1 MRACLICMPVG
12 EHGLVMDAKADTD
25 EGKNARWSTE
35 MDKVLLAALKHQCA
49 EGQTCLNGFKESAYV
64 YCTTVVNETFGVHM
78 KRTQV
83 ENHVKQMKK
92 IFKIL
97 HGLVNRSGFGWDCQ
111 LKRLTVTNDVGEAY
125 VRDNPDTGK
134 FFKKPYE
141 LYDDWVEIFGK
152 DIADGG
158 FRRNNRDPPRPV
170 VEEFYTP
177 QMPPTEDDCF
187 TEFLS
192 HDDCLGEHSQDFSAP
207 QMPTPMTHTSSSR
220 PNIRRS
226 TSRQAPSPMDTSMG
240 EEGSREGG
248 PSRRKRRGSTDLNS
262 TINTFAAS
270 VSEVAVAIK
279 ENTAVLKEHNE
290 KENIMCDQIMEALEQ
305 IDGLDR
311 AALADI
317 YDYLSTHLAEGRSF
331 VRRPKDLREMYVAK
345 FFRTRSV
352 GRE

>member
-1 MRACLICMPVG
+1 
-12 EHGLVMDAKADTD
+12 MDDEAETD
-25 EGKNARWSTE
+25 KGKNAKWSTE
-35 MDKVLLAALKHQCA
+35 MDKVLLAALLHQCA

-64 YCTTVVNETFGVHM
+64 YCTTVVNETFGLHLR
-78 KRTQV
+78 RTQI

-92 IFKIL
+92 LFKIL
-97 HGLVNRSGFGWDCQ
+97 HGLVNRSGFSWDCE
-111 LKRLTVTNDVGEAY
+111 LKRLTVTNDVGEHY
-125 VRDNPDTGK
+125 VR
-134 FFKKPYE
+134 
-141 LYDDWVEIFGK
+141 

-177 QMPPTEDDCF
+177 QMPPTEDDSF

-192 HDDCLGEHSQDFSAP
+192 HDDCLGQHSQDFSAP

-226 TSRQAPSPMDTSMG
+226 TSRQPPSPMEMSMG
-240 EEGSREGG
+240 GEGSREGG
-248 PSRRKRRGSTDLNS
+248 PSRCKRRGSSDLNS

-279 ENTAVLKEHNE
+279 ENTAAVKENNE
-290 KENIMCDQIMEALEQ
+290 KENILCDQIMEALKQ

-331 VRRPKDLREMYVAK
+331 VHRAKDLREMHVAK
-345 FFRTRSV
+345 FFWSRSV